1 MKTMLDKKY
10 EIILDLIN
18 SIIYCTDEES
28 LFKKIIEKLKE
39 VINYDR
45 LSINIYDEKNNT
57 VSYFTTASGLFP
69 IDIDTNNRPLEKAS
83 IAHYVITSRQ
93 PLFIKNLANYLHWPS
108 VKSMYNSGIRVTIA
122 YPLISRNKILGSFH
136 ISFKKIPEKAEQSF
150 IILNDISGQIAIAV
164 DNIITSSNI
173 KNLVDNLKAQNTY
186 LKKQTDTEYSK
197 DNFFF
202 KSDKMKKIIKL
213 AELVSQTE
221 VSVLITG
228 ETGTG
233 KDFLARL
240 IHNSSVRKNN
250 QFIKVS
256 CPDLP
261 ASIFES
267 ELFGH
272 VKGAYTGANDNRI
285 GRFEMADE
293 GTIFLDEISEIP
305 LELQAKLLQVIQE
318 KKINRVG
325 DNKTKK
331 LNFRTIVATNKNL
344 IDCIKNNCFRSDLYY
359 RINSFPIHI
368 PPLRERK
375 EEIPYLINMLSKQEN
390 NSLQLNEPYLTPE
403 AIEYLTNYKWPG
415 NIRELK
421 NILRYLIILYHGK
434 EITVS
439 NIKETLNFNQ
449 NDEPLSCDNAYYNNE
464 DTFLTLREIE
474 KKHIENA
481 LRKCKGKISGKNGA
495 AVLLGLPRTTLNFK
509 IKKYNINP
517 KTI

>member
-1 MKTMLDKKY
+1 MKILPVEKY
-10 EIILDLIN
+10 EFILDLIN

-28 LFKKIIEKLKE
+28 LFKIIIEKLKA
-39 VINYDR
+39 IIHYDR
-45 LSINIYDEKNNT
+45 ISINIYNDKDKT
-57 VSYFTTASGLFP
+57 VSYFTSAEGLFP
-69 IDIDTNNRPLEKAS
+69 IEIDINNRPLEKAS
-83 IAHYVITSRQ
+83 IAHYVITSKQ
-93 PLFIKNLANYLHWPS
+93 PLFIKNMADYLHWPS
-108 VKSMYNSGIRVTIA
+108 AEAMYSSGLRVSIA
-122 YPLISRNKILGSFH
+122 YPLISRNKVLGSFH
-136 ISFKKIPEKAEQSF
+136 ISFKKMPEKAEQAF
-150 IILNDISGQIAIAV
+150 IMLNDISGQIAIAV

-173 KNLVDNLKAQNTY
+173 KNMIDNLKAQNAY
-186 LKKQTDTEYSK
+186 LKKQTDIEYSK

-202 KSDKMKKIIKL
+202 KSDKMKKIIEV
-213 AELVSQTE
+213 AELVAQTD

-233 KDFLARL
+233 KDYLARL

-261 ASIFES
+261 PSLFES

-318 KKINRVG
+318 KKINRLG

-331 LNFRTIVATNKNL
+331 LNFRLIVATNKNL
-344 IDCIKNNCFRSDLYY
+344 IDCIKNNSFRSDLYY
-359 RINSFPIHI
+359 RINSFPIHV

-390 NSLQLNEPYLTPE
+390 NSLQLKEPYFSAE
-403 AIEYLTNYKWPG
+403 AIKYLSNYKWPG

-449 NDEPLSCDNAYYNNE
+449 NDESLSCDNSYYNNE
-464 DTFLTLREIE
+464 DTFLTLKEIE

-481 LRKCKGKISGKNGA
+481 LRKCKGKISGKEGA

-509 IKKYNINP
+509 IKKHNINP
-517 KTI
+517 KCL